1 MPRVSVIMAVF
12 QMAGK
17 GSILKK
23 AVASIQKQTL
33 SDWELLIYDDGSTD
47 HTLQEVQRIVRGD
60 SRIRVLYGPV
70 NRKAGYARNRC
81 IRAAKGRYLAIM
93 DADDISEPDRLK
105 VQADFLDAH
114 PEYAFTGSSAWM
126 FDNRGVWGLR
136 TVEERP
142 GRESFLSTL
151 PFVHPSVM
159 LRREAV
165 LVLHGYREGP
175 DSYRVEDYEFLMR
188 MYAAGYRGYNIQ
200 KPLLRY
206 REDASAYRRRKYR
219 YRITECR
226 MRLQGFTQLGIL
238 RGNVRYVLK
247 PLAAGLVPA
256 FVMQAA
262 RAGRYRISRDGN
274 RDKNTGKAVRKQRKG
289 ASRPERKLYV
299 QADQQETVWKC
310 RPERKLYGNAG
321 RSARNRMETP
331 AGQ

>member
-12 QMAGK
+12 QMAGNVSVLERAVR
-17 GSILKK
+17 SIE
-23 AVASIQKQTL
+23 KQT
-33 SDWELLIYDDGSTD
+33 SADWELLIYDDGSAD
-47 HTLQEVQRIVRGD
+47 GTLQEVRRLARRD
-60 SRIRVLYGPV
+60 ARIRVLHGTR

-93 DADDISEPDRLK
+93 DADDVSAPDRLE

-114 PEYAFTGSSAWM
+114 PEYAFAGSSAWM
-126 FDNRGVWGLR
+126 ADSRGVWGLR

-159 LRREAV
+159 MRREAAV
-165 LVLHGYREGP
+165 ALHGYREGP
-175 DSYRVEDYEFLMR
+175 GSYRVEDYEFLMR

-200 KPLLRY
+200 KPLLWY

-226 MRLQGFTQLGIL
+226 MRLQGFARLGIL
-238 RGNVRYVLK
+238 RGNLRYVIK

-256 FVMQAA
+256 FLMRAA
-262 RAGRYRISRDGN
+262 RARRYRIR
-274 RDKNTGKAVRKQRKG
+274 
-289 ASRPERKLYV
+289 
-299 QADQQETVWKC
+299 
-310 RPERKLYGNAG
+310 
-321 RSARNRMETP
+321 
-331 AGQ
+331 